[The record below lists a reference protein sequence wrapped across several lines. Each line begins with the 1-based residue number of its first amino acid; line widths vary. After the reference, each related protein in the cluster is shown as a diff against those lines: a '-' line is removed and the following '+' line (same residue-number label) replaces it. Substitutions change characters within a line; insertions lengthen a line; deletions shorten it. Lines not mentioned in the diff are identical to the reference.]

1 MTDEGILSS
10 DQLPI
15 YGLSYGGSYT
25 PYSSIKFDIGPLLC
39 VGKKGLYPSESEK
52 LEKQKLNRRLL
63 ELTNELAETKEGLDE
78 LTDQTEEIKN
88 QNLNSK
94 ISDLTIHM
102 KETKDDLKQ
111 LSISIFGLTFN

>member
-39 VGKKGLYPSESEK
+39 VGKKGFYPSEAKNLEKEK
-52 LEKQKLNRRLL
+52 LDRKLL
-63 ELTNELAETKEGLDE
+63 ELTNELEETGPV
-78 LTDQTEEIKN
+78 
-88 QNLNSK
+88 
-94 ISDLTIHM
+94 
-102 KETKDDLKQ
+102 
-111 LSISIFGLTFN
+111 